1 MHRVTKID
9 RMTNEAKQN
18 AIHKFW
24 NLPEEAIFPPE
35 IIALVCD
42 VSLSW
47 LQVKRCKGD
56 GIPFVKIGKRKIGYV
71 KKDVLNFLHNRKC
84 INTIS

>member
-9 RMTNEAKQN
+9 RMTNEDKQN
-18 AIHKFW
+18 AILKFW

-35 IIALVCD
+35 IVALVCD

-56 GIPFVKIGKRKIGYV
+56 GIPFVKIGQRKIGYV
-71 KKDVLNFLHNRKC
+71 KKDVLNFLLNRRC